1 MFHGMA
7 HWSLENIQ
15 HTFYAFLHPL
25 RLLRLMCQGVR
36 RCQEPG
42 LVRFSKNFFVV
53 STSTC
58 PSEWQIPASWT
69 NRMLPLTV
77 WKGFK
82 SNLRKSKSRPKPD
95 SYYTKY
101 NFILIM
107 YRVTHSNI
115 HSTLNIYLN
124 NPEYIYIYSLHMYML
139 YISIYYIWSLY
150 AIMYG
155 CVVFHSLS
163 ASDLTILQNWMHVAV
178 QVELTLLSDSPKIS
192 KVAHV
197 WFLTTDLIWLIALP
211 ANAKYKH
218 GLTVMSFL
226 ETHFLML
233 KPTFVS

>member
-7 HWSLENIQ
+7 HWSLEKIK

-58 PSEWQIPASWT
+58 PSEWQTSASWT

-82 SNLRKSKSRPKPD
+82 SNLRKSKSRPKPN

-101 NFILIM
+101 NSILII
-107 YRVTHSNI
+107 YRVTHSSI
-115 HSTLNIYLN
+115 HSTWNIYLN
-124 NPEYIYIYSLHMYML
+124 NPEYIYK
-139 YISIYYIWSLY
+139 YITHVY
-150 AIMYG
+150 AIHIYILYMIFIRDH
-155 CVVFHSLS
+155 VRMRSFSQPVSLRSHNSPELDVRNS
-163 ASDLTILQNWMHVAV
+163 ASRVD
-178 QVELTLLSDSPKIS
+178 
-192 KVAHV
+192 
-197 WFLTTDLIWLIALP
+197 IAF
-211 ANAKYKH
+211 
-218 GLTVMSFL
+218 G
-226 ETHFLML
+226 
-233 KPTFVS
+233 